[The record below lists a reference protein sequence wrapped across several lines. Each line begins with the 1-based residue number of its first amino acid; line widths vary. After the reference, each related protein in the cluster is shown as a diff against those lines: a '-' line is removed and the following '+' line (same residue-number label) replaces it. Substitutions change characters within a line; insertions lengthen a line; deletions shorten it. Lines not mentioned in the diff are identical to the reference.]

1 MSIPEP
7 GLPAVR
13 PLWRQLLDF
22 LLPQSCFV
30 CGALA
35 LDVVCTQCAAEL
47 PWLRD
52 CCPVCALP
60 QAVAQVCGACQNEP
74 PAFDATV
81 AAFAYRFPVDK
92 IVQGLKYREQLALSG
107 FLACAVRRRTL
118 PAADWLVPVPLHPQR
133 LRERGFN
140 QALEIARPLARQL
153 KVPMAVNA
161 LQRRVNKP
169 PQASLAWRDRLVN
182 VRDAFG
188 CQRRF
193 DGATIMVVDDVLT
206 TGATLDAVAR
216 CLKRHGA
223 ARVINLVAAR
233 TPPP

>member
-1 MSIPEP
+1 M
-7 GLPAVR
+7 
-13 PLWRQLLDF
+13 
-22 LLPQSCFV
+22 
-30 CGALA
+30 
-35 LDVVCTQCAAEL
+35 
-47 PWLRD
+47 
-52 CCPVCALP
+52 
-60 QAVAQVCGACQNEP
+60 
-74 PAFDATV
+74 
-81 AAFAYRFPVDK
+81 
-92 IVQGLKYREQLALSG
+92 QGLKYREQLALSG

-193 DGATIMVVDDVLT
+193 DGATIMVVDDVFT